1 MGKRP
6 KKGEKKK
13 KLNVT
18 EVILIIFSYSIIQIA
33 LGIIM
38 LVIGLKY
45 L

>member
-1 MGKRP
+1 MP
-6 KKGEKKK
+6 KKGENKVE
-13 KLNVT
+13 LNDT
-18 EVILIIFSYSIIQIA
+18 KDDFIIFSYSIIQIA